1 MTIMKLETGCDT
13 SLVGGATESLT
24 FFWGSTVLFSVS
36 LFFFASLLLLLP
48 PLILHSS
55 SAACPLPRRAAPM
68 IVETYARTGEKFG
81 LEGWGC

>member
-1 MTIMKLETGCDT
+1 MILLCIGWRGDREFDIFLGEHG
-13 SLVGGATESLT
+13 SL
-24 FFWGSTVLFSVS
+24 FRLFSS
-36 LFFFASLLLLLP
+36 SPLFFFSYH
-48 PLILHSS
+48 LILHSS

>member
-1 MTIMKLETGCDT
+1 MTIMKLKTGCDT

-24 FFWGSTVLFSVS
+24 FFWGSTVLFSVFS
-36 LFFFASLLLLLP
+36 SSPLFFFSYH
-48 PLILHSS
+48 LILHSS